1 MLKKISQKFFFI
13 FCQLQQTPTWVV
25 YKNSNHLPGFQI
37 KHEKA
42 ATTYSKHT
50 AASTYQINIFSMIF
64 STNVSSFFS
73 QIAANTYLKMIWKKR
88 KQQPPTLKHRLAI
101 TIQGFFFC
109 FIFKEVIAARQDWMH
124 LRSKKIFITE
134 MIQDYCHVK
143 CHYHHKY
150 RSWGEAEK
158 QRKLF
163 YSKNRS
169 LG

>member
-1 MLKKISQKFFFI
+1 MNLILRTLEPFKTKISIFGYKFF
-13 FCQLQQTPTWVV
+13 LPTR
-25 YKNSNHLPGFQI
+25 LF
-37 KHEKA
+37 
-42 ATTYSKHT
+42 
-50 AASTYQINIFSMIF
+50 STYMFINFHENI
-64 STNVSSFFS
+64 
-73 QIAANTYLKMIWKKR
+73 
-88 KQQPPTLKHRLAI
+88 PPTRLFGLHVYSVPRSTLKHRLAI

-109 FIFKEVIAARQDWMH
+109 LTFKEVIAARQDWMH
-124 LRSKKIFITE
+124 LRSKKIFIME

>member
-1 MLKKISQKFFFI
+1 MKKQQPPTRNI
-13 FCQLQQTPTWVV
+13 LQQAPTNLIFFLWFLAQMF
-25 YKNSNHLPGFQI
+25 LP
-37 KHEKA
+37 
-42 ATTYSKHT
+42 
-50 AASTYQINIFSMIF
+50 
-64 STNVSSFFS
+64 FFS

-88 KQQPPTLKHRLAI
+88 KQQPPTLKHTLAI